1 MIDERAKLYRGTSAR
16 ERQAA
21 RREQLIRAAITVY
34 GATGYRNATVK
45 TVCET
50 AGLTERYFYESFA
63 NSEALL
69 IASFEAVNATY
80 GQAIDAATREELAPE
95 ARVRAMLRAY
105 YAALQA
111 DPASARVFI
120 VEIGGISPA
129 VDAVARQALRRFADR
144 LTAAWGAE
152 TSAIGEIVRVGV
164 VGAIIHIALAWIAN
178 GFRWP
183 LQDVVDKAFRI
194 CAVMTDARPRKD

>member
-1 MIDERAKLYRGTSAR
+1 MTDQRPKLYRGTSAR
-16 ERQAA
+16 QRQAA
-21 RREQLIRAAITVY
+21 RRERLIRAAIAVY

-45 TVCET
+45 AVCEA

-69 IASFEAVNATY
+69 IASFDAVNAAF
-80 GQAIDAATREELAPE
+80 GQAIDAATREQRDPE
-95 ARVRAMLRAY
+95 AHVRAMLRAY

-111 DPASARVFI
+111 EPASARVFI

-129 VDAVARQALRRFADR
+129 VDAVAKQALRRFADR
-144 LTAAWGAE
+144 LAAAWGAE
-152 TSAIGEIVRVGV
+152 TPAISEIVRAGV

-178 GFRWP
+178 GYRWP

-194 CAVMTDARPRKD
+194 CAVMTDAGDPA